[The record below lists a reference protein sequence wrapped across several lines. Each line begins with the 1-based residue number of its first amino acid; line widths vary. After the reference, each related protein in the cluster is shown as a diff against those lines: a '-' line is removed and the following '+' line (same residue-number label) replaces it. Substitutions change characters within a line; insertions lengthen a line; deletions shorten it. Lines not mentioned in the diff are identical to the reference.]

1 MSFIGARSLV
11 LLNWAGSADSAQTLA
26 HELGH
31 AYHNTT
37 LAERTYLQRRMPM
50 ALAETASIFCET
62 LVVESALQRLDG
74 AERLAMLDV
83 DLAGSNQVVVDIH
96 SRFLFETRGLR
107 PARRSARSASRELNE
122 LMLECQAD
130 RLRRRARPVDRAPV
144 HVGAQAALLRLAFL
158 QLAVHLR
165 AVVRPRTVRPLP
177 RGSRALPV
185 PATRRC
191 CPGPGWTPPRSS
203 ARRSVSTSPTR
214 RSGPPAST

>member
-11 LLNWAGSADSAQTLA
+11 LLNWSGSADSTQTLA

-37 LAERTYLQRRMPM
+37 LAERTYLQRRLPM

-96 SRFLFETRGLR
+96 SRFLFEREVF
-107 PARRSARSASRELNE
+107 ARRAERTLGVTELNE
-122 LMLECQAD
+122 LMLECSGH
-130 RLRRRARPVDRAPV
+130 RLRRRSRPVDGPPV
-144 HVGAQAALLRLAFL
+144 HVGAQAALLRLALL

-165 AVVRPRTVRPLP
+165 AAVRPRTVRPLP
-177 RGSRALPV
+177 RGSRSASG

-203 ARRSVSTSPTR
+203 ARRSGSTSPTR